1 MDEGARLES
10 VYPAKKRDR
19 GFESHP
25 LRNFSLIF
33 TFLFLIFLLL
43 NKNKNIIFM
52 AEKFD
57 VLVIGGGPGGYV
69 CAIRASQLGF
79 KTALVE
85 KDRVGG
91 ICLNWGCIPT
101 KALLKS
107 AEVFNLIKRAD
118 EFGLRV
124 ENPNFDFKKII
135 QRSRQV
141 ADRLSKGVEFL
152 LRKNNVVKFSGYGF
166 LLKRNLVGVK
176 SDKEE
181 FEVEAK
187 HIIIA
192 TGARPREIPG
202 IAIDG
207 VKVITSKEA
216 MLLEE
221 PPKSMVVIGA
231 GAIGV
236 EFAYF
241 YNSFGTKITLVEMM
255 PSILPNEDREITEIL
270 EKSFKKS
277 GIDILTNTR
286 VIEAKKNG
294 DFAEVKI
301 QNQNGEMVLKADVA
315 LVAVG
320 VQGNSDKL
328 GLEELG
334 VEVEKSFIKVDKTSY
349 QTSVEGIYA
358 IGDVI
363 GPPLLAHVAS
373 AEGIRCIEKI
383 AGVET
388 KPIDYNNIPSC
399 TYCIPQVASIGLTEQ
414 RALELGYEIKV
425 GRFPFRANGKALSL
439 GETEGLVK
447 VIFDAKYGEI
457 LGAHIIGPEA
467 TELIA
472 EFGVA
477 KTLESTAF
485 EIVKTVHAHPTLSE
499 ALMEASADALK
510 EAIHI

>member
-1 MDEGARLES
+1 M
-10 VYPAKKRDR
+10 PQ
-19 GFESHP
+19 
-25 LRNFSLIF
+25 
-33 TFLFLIFLLL
+33 
-43 NKNKNIIFM
+43 
-52 AEKFD
+52 KFD
-57 VLVIGGGPGGYV
+57 ISIIGGGPGGYV
-69 CAIRASQLGF
+69 SAIRASQLGF
-79 KTALVE
+79 KTVLIE

-107 AEVFNLIKRAD
+107 AELYNLIKRAD
-118 EFGLRV
+118 EFGLKV
-124 ENPNFDFKKII
+124 DNFSFDFKKII

-141 ADRLSKGVEFL
+141 AERLTRGVEFL
-152 LRKNNVVKFSGYGF
+152 LRKNNVTKISGQGF
-166 LLKRNLVGVK
+166 ILKPGLVGVK
-176 SDKEE
+176 TNSDEIE
-181 FEVEAK
+181 IEAN

-192 TGARPREIPG
+192 TGARPRNLPG
-202 IAIDG
+202 IEIDG
-207 VKVITSKEA
+207 NYVITSKEA
-216 MLLEE
+216 MLLDE
-221 PPKSMVVIGA
+221 PPKSMIIIGA

-241 YNSFGTKITLVEMM
+241 YNAFGTKITLVEMM
-255 PSILPNEDREITEIL
+255 DSILPNEDREITDIL
-270 EKSFKKS
+270 TKSFQKS
-277 GIDILTNTR
+277 GIEILTKTK
-286 VIEAKKNG
+286 VLEAKAVDG
-294 DFAEVKI
+294 QAEVKI
-301 QNQNGEMVLKADVA
+301 QNEEGEKTFKADKA
-315 LVAVG
+315 LVAIG
-320 VQGNSDKL
+320 VQGNVDGI
-328 GLEELG
+328 GLENVG
-334 VEVEKSFIKVDKTSY
+334 VEVEKSFIKVDKLTY
-349 QTSVEGIYA
+349 KTNVDGIYA

-373 AEGIRCIEKI
+373 AEGIRCVEKI

-388 KPIDYNNIPSC
+388 LPVDYNNVPSC

-414 RALELGYEIKV
+414 RAIELGYEIKV
-425 GRFPFRANGKALSL
+425 GRFPFRANGKALAL

-485 EIVKTVHAHPTLSE
+485 EIAKTIHAHPTLAE
-499 ALMEASADALK
+499 TLMEASADSLK

>member
-1 MDEGARLES
+1 M
-10 VYPAKKRDR
+10 P
-19 GFESHP
+19 
-25 LRNFSLIF
+25 
-33 TFLFLIFLLL
+33 
-43 NKNKNIIFM
+43 
-52 AEKFD
+52 EKFD
-57 VLVIGGGPGGYV
+57 IAIIGGGPGGYV
-69 CAIRASQLGF
+69 AGIRASQLGF
-79 KTALVE
+79 KTVLIE
-85 KDRVGG
+85 KDQVGG

-107 AEVFNLIKRAD
+107 AELFNLIKRAD
-118 EFGLRV
+118 EFGLKV
-124 ENPNFDFKKII
+124 ENVSFEFKKII

-141 ADRLSKGVEFL
+141 AERLSRGVEFL
-152 LRKNNVVKFSGYGF
+152 LRKNNVVKISGFGF
-166 LLKRNLVGVK
+166 ILKPNLIGVK
-176 SDKEE
+176 TEKDEI
-181 FEVEAK
+181 EVEAN

-192 TGARPREIPG
+192 TGARPRKLPG
-202 IAIDG
+202 IKVNG
-207 VKVITSKEA
+207 VRIITSKEA

-221 PPKSMVVIGA
+221 PPKSMIIIGA

-241 YNSFGTKITLVEMM
+241 YNSFGTKVTLIEMM
-255 PSILPNEDREITEIL
+255 ESILPNEDREVTELL
-270 EKSFKKS
+270 EKSFKKA
-277 GIDILTNTR
+277 GIEILTSTR
-286 VIEAKKNG
+286 VIEAIG
-294 DFAEVKI
+294 SGEGAEVKI
-301 QNQNGEMVLKADVA
+301 QNKDGEKILKAEVA

-320 VQGNSDKL
+320 VQGNSDNI
-328 GLEELG
+328 GLEDVG
-334 VEVEKSFIKVDKTSY
+334 VEVEKTFIKVDKKTY
-349 QTSVEGIYA
+349 RTNVDGIYA

-373 AEGIRCIEKI
+373 AEGIRCVENI

-388 KPIDYNNIPSC
+388 LPIDYNNIPSC

-414 RALELGYEIKV
+414 KAIELGYDIKV
-425 GRFPFRANGKALSL
+425 GRFPFRANGKALSI
-439 GETEGLVK
+439 GETEGFVK

-477 KTLESTAF
+477 RTLESTAF

-499 ALMEASADALK
+499 TLMEASADALR